1 MVAKELRTF
10 PSFDAAVDEFFV
22 KVEEQKMRQA
32 ATAQEEAVKCKLVRI
47 QRENEA
53 RLQVRH
59 RNGQGREDR
68 NGKTDSLRNGVALK
82 FFIIYQLS

>member
-1 MVAKELRTF
+1 MAKELRAF

-22 KVEEQKMRQA
+22 KVEEQKLRQA

-53 RLQVRH
+53 RLQVRF
-59 RNGQGREDR
+59 RTDKA
-68 NGKTDSLRNGVALK
+68 GKAGMGKKTA
-82 FFIIYQLS
+82 